1 MLAALNF
8 MTLILS
14 RLIRQMLANFFEV
27 DSKGLYQSTGE
38 EKESCCLVFPSST
51 KREIRHFHVEVVKR
65 RERNVQKAWCT
76 CKVVVLLIKPIVFS
90 LFSLPS
96 PSLDLKLPNGS
107 LFLSPKPVPGVRMVQ
122 KKREKKNM
130 QENSPQR
137 PPPHHSPTRCSFF
150 LPTSLWAV
158 PTVWTPGTGYFSV
171 GEGRERTVGTRMNNT
186 SLNWGA
192 KLLSDAWKY

>member
-65 RERNVQKAWCT
+65 RERNLQKAWCT
-76 CKVVVLLIKPIVFS
+76 CKVVVLLIKPIAFRCFRWRRRRWILSSLMVLSFFLPS
-90 LFSLPS
+90 LFQAFGWCRKS
-96 PSLDLKLPNGS
+96 
-107 LFLSPKPVPGVRMVQ
+107 
-122 KKREKKNM
+122 EKKNM

-137 PPPHHSPTRCSFF
+137 PPPPHPPRCSFF
-150 LPTSLWAV
+150 LLTSLWAI
-158 PTVWTPGTGYFSV
+158 PTVWTPGTGYFSL